1 MTLDGNV
8 NRQVD
13 SVVRV
18 PPVPDSH
25 GTGRFSEAPSAV
37 PAEPSL
43 PDSLRLQQ
51 TQEEV
56 EQVKDIMLDN
66 MEKANE
72 RSGKLNDL
80 EQQAED
86 LLEKVAA
93 GGAVQTGKPI
103 MAANTV
109 VWQTAETTFVEIII
123 IIIIIMTT
131 SNYRMQ

>member
-1 MTLDGNV
+1 MSTKHRKIKNSDGK
-8 NRQVD
+8 
-13 SVVRV
+13 S
-18 PPVPDSH
+18 
-25 GTGRFSEAPSAV
+25 
-37 PAEPSL
+37 
-43 PDSLRLQQ
+43 RLQQ

-56 EQVKDIMLDN
+56 EQVKDITKDN
-66 MEKANE
+66 MEKADE

-109 VWQTAETTFVEIII
+109 VRAAYEKRQQRAETTFVEII